1 MIFRN
6 VLSLY
11 RCSNYSSYLN
21 LEKWFRIILS
31 YSKSILSTKQVNC
44 KVIVS
49 SGLLYNVVYR
59 VHSSALILVFCLSP
73 LQDSHYNFYCS
84 FDNQIMLIFVFSL
97 TPVLFF
103 FTGSYT
109 TTTSREWAKYT
120 FICPQINR
128 TLFFSSSSDTR
139 FILLNILEKK

>member
-97 TPVLFF
+97 SRSVFFHGQLHHNNQQRMGKIYIYLSTNKQNTLLFVVF
-103 FTGSYT
+103 RHPFH
-109 TTTSREWAKYT
+109 
-120 FICPQINR
+120 
-128 TLFFSSSSDTR
+128 SS
-139 FILLNILEKK
+139 EYP